1 MALRFKASFLSN
13 KISIFLP
20 IIIGTK
26 PIQSDTMTPEAK
38 RFSLEMSKFTDNSA
52 FKGVY
57 KLNEID
63 FFTKKN
69 NQTNLGPFYP
79 FYSNF

>member
-1 MALRFKASFLSN
+1 MDLRFKASFLSN
-13 KISIFLP
+13 EISIFLP

-26 PIQSDTMTPEAK
+26 PIQSDLKTPEASSY
-38 RFSLEMSKFTDNSA
+38 SLEKSIYTDNSA

-69 NQTNLGPFYP
+69 KQTNLGPFYP